1 MEWLETLIVLVLL
14 FNATAWTIITIICF
28 AKEFL
33 ERRKK

>member
-14 FNATAWTIITIICF
+14 FNATAWTIITIICL

-33 ERRKK
+33 ERRK